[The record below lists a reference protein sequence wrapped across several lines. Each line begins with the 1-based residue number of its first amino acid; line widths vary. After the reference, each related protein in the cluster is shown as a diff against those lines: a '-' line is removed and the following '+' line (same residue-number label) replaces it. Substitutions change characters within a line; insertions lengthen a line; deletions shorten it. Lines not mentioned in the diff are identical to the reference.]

1 MENLEH
7 IFANH
12 RSKKSSKWY
21 HYFEVYDRHISKF
34 IDKKV
39 TLLEIGVA
47 EGGSLQIWK
56 KYLGSKSKIV
66 GIDIRQEFYFNDES
80 QIEIYIGDQT
90 NHDFLLK
97 VIDKIGI
104 PDIIIDDGSHVQSH
118 ILKTFDLLYP
128 ILNENGGVYVI
139 EDCHTAY
146 WPRFEGGINSHMN
159 VVEIFSKRVH
169 DVNSKW
175 YNEPKT
181 PQLRTLDSIHFYDSM
196 IILEKRKNTYNRYM
210 VDTSSNGPII
220 MEKV

>member
-1 MENLEH
+1 MEKLEN
-7 IFANH
+7 IFVNH
-12 RSKKSSKWY
+12 HLKKSSKWH
-21 HYFEVYDRHISKF
+21 HYFDIYDRHLSKF
-34 IDKKV
+34 RDKQI

-56 KYLGSKSKIV
+56 KYFDEKSKIF
-66 GIDIRQEFYFNDES
+66 GIDIREDCKYEES
-80 QIEIYIGDQT
+80 QIEIFIGDQT
-90 NHDFLLK
+90 DYNFLTK
-97 VIDKIGI
+97 VIDRIGI

-118 ILKTFDLLYP
+118 ILKTFDFLYP
-128 ILNENGGVYVI
+128 ILNENDGVYVI

-146 WPRFEGGINSHMN
+146 WPRFEGGVNSHLN

-181 PQLRTLDSIHFYDSM
+181 PKLKTLDSIHFYDSM
-196 IILEKRKNTYNRYM
+196 IVFEKRKNIYHRYM
-210 VDTSSNGPII
+210 VDTSIDGPKI

>member
-12 RSKKSSKWY
+12 RSKKSSKWH

-66 GIDIRQEFYFNDES
+66 GIDIRQEFYFDDES

-146 WPRFEGGINSHMN
+146 WPRFEGGINSYMN

-196 IILEKRKNTYNRYM
+196 IILEKRKNIYNRYM

>member
-7 IFANH
+7 IFVNH
-12 RSKKSSKWY
+12 RSKKSSKWH

>member
-1 MENLEH
+1 MEKLEN
-7 IFANH
+7 IFVKH
-12 RSKKSSKWY
+12 HLKKSSKWQ
-21 HYFEVYDRHISKF
+21 HYFDIYDRHLSKF
-34 IDKKV
+34 RDKEI

-56 KYLGSKSKIV
+56 KYFGEKSKIF
-66 GIDIRQEFYFNDES
+66 GIDIREDCKYEES
-80 QIEIYIGDQT
+80 QIEIFIGDQT
-90 NHDFLLK
+90 DYNFLTK
-97 VIDKIGI
+97 VIDRIGI

-118 ILKTFDLLYP
+118 ILKTFDFLYP
-128 ILNENGGVYVI
+128 TLNENGGVYII

-146 WPRFEGGINSHMN
+146 WPRFEGGVNSHLN

-181 PQLRTLDSIHFYDSM
+181 PKLKTLDSIHFYDSM
-196 IILEKRKNTYNRYM
+196 VVFEKRKNIYHRYM
-210 VDTSSNGPII
+210 VDTSIDGPKI

>member
-1 MENLEH
+1 MEKIEN
-7 IFANH
+7 IFKH
-12 RSKKSSKWY
+12 HQLKKSSKWY
-21 HYFEVYDRHISKF
+21 HYFDVYDRHLSKF
-34 IDKKV
+34 KDEEI

-56 KYLGSKSKIV
+56 KYFSDKSRFF
-66 GIDIRQEFYFNDES
+66 GIDIREDCKYEES
-80 QIEIYIGDQT
+80 QIEIFVGDQT
-90 NHDFLLK
+90 DHNFLAK

-104 PDIIIDDGSHVQSH
+104 PDIVIDDGSHVQSH
-118 ILKTFDLLYP
+118 ILKTFDFLYP
-128 ILNENGGVYVI
+128 TLNENGGVYII

-146 WPRFEGGINSHMN
+146 WPRFEGGVNSHLN

-181 PQLRTLDSIHFYDSM
+181 PKLKTLDSIHFYDSM
-196 IILEKRKNTYNRYM
+196 IVLEKRKSDYHRYM
-210 VDTSSNGPII
+210 IDTSIDGPKI